1 MNGNEISRLWPFFEG
16 LIATTENT
24 KSAEIKYFHFLR
36 ILDFYPLSGPSFGRS
51 VAGILVQSACGSP

>member
-36 ILDFYPLSGPSFGRS
+36 ILDF
-51 VAGILVQSACGSP
+51 